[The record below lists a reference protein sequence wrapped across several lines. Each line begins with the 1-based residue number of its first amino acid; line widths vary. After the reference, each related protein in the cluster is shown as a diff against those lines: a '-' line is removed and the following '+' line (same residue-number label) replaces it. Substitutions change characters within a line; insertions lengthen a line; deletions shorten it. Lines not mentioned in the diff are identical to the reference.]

1 MGRFFLATG
10 ALAMAVAVALGAFSA
25 HAAKD
30 AIHPEAARLLQ
41 TAVVYQL
48 VHGIGILLAGVLARF
63 SISAWLIAAG
73 LLHVAGIVLF
83 CGALWML
90 AFTGRSLGPVAPL
103 GGIAFMVGWIAL
115 AVHAAVDRA
124 PSKSR

>member
-10 ALAMAVAVALGAFSA
+10 ALLMAVAVALGAFSA

-30 AIHPEAARLLQ
+30 AVHHEAARLLQ
-41 TAVVYQL
+41 TAVLYQL

-73 LLHVAGIVLF
+73 VLHVAGIVLF
-83 CGALWML
+83 CGSLWFL
-90 AFTGRSLGPVAPL
+90 AMTGGSLGPAAPIGGVAF
-103 GGIAFMVGWIAL
+103 IVGWVAL
-115 AVHAAVDRA
+115 AVHALLDRT